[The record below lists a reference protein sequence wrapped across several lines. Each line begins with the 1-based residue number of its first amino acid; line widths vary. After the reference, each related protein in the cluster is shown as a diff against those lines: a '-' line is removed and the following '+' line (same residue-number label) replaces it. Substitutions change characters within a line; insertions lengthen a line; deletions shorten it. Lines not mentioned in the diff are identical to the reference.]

1 MLDDDN
7 HSASMNGHRGNVE
20 DAGQITNSNEGP
32 NQLAEYLGRSELSN
46 GEANEHWKV
55 HQDEDQIGDREIEDE
70 DVVKGSR

>member
-46 GEANEHWKV
+46 GEAKEHWKV